1 METVQRSKYNA
12 IVTAHT
18 SSEREVKRMKKIVE
32 RAEQTV
38 ATLREENAELAAAQL
53 SANQPDSGLATG
65 GGAEEEEGATPTARV
80 SLAEATPI
88 ADPRALPTVTE
99 KEDLRQS
106 LMKRSRTDSVVLA
119 RSASVRRQHTLSIC
133 WH

>member
-1 METVQRSKYNA
+1 MLCCDQ
-12 IVTAHT
+12 
-18 SSEREVKRMKKIVE
+18 
-32 RAEQTV
+32 
-38 ATLREENAELAAAQL
+38 ENAELAAAQL

-119 RSASVRRQHTLSIC
+119 RSASVRRQHSLDLLALSLVA
-133 WH
+133 W

>member
-1 METVQRSKYNA
+1 MPWDGAVANTRL
-12 IVTAHT
+12 
-18 SSEREVKRMKKIVE
+18 
-32 RAEQTV
+32 TV
-38 ATLREENAELAAAQL
+38 ARNLDGEYKYVWDRC
-53 SANQPDSGLATG
+53 
-65 GGAEEEEGATPTARV
+65 EEGATPTARV